1 MSQRRRKSQP
11 YKIQGVNALLGDSSE
26 AASSIQTIPL
36 KQITLPQSQ
45 PRRYFDPSSM
55 EELIES
61 ISQYGIIQPLLVRQL
76 NAKSYELVAG
86 ERRLRAAQAIKLE
99 SIPVFIKQLTDE
111 DAKQVAL
118 LENLQRDDL
127 NPVEETEGILE
138 LLSLK
143 LEVDPEAIISLL
155 AKAAHPDRNSVDNVI
170 HTDNWEAIQKIFR
183 SIGRFTPESFRTNR
197 LPLLNLPVD
206 ILDCLRQGK
215 IAYTKARAI
224 SRLKNAELRAELLE
238 TAISNNLSLSEIK
251 HRIKELEKSTSS
263 RDTKQAEK
271 FTKRLSDVSKLLKQV
286 SIWKNPQR
294 RKEAENL
301 LGALEKLARE
311 QEK

>member
-1 MSQRRRKSQP
+1 MSQRRRKPQP
-11 YKIQGVNALLGDSSE
+11 YQIQGVNALLGESSD
-26 AASSIQTIPL
+26 ASSSVQTILL
-36 KQITLPQSQ
+36 KQITLPKSQ

-61 ISQYGIIQPLLVRQL
+61 INQHGILQPLLVRQL
-76 NAKSYELVAG
+76 ATKSYELVAG

-99 SIPVFIKQLTDE
+99 AIPVFIKQLTDE
-111 DAKQVAL
+111 EAKQASL
-118 LENLQRDDL
+118 LENLQREDL

-138 LLSLK
+138 LLSLR
-143 LEVDPEAIISLL
+143 LEADSEAIISLL
-155 AKAAHPDRNSVDNVI
+155 SKAAHPDRNSVDNVI
-170 HTDNWEAIQKIFR
+170 HTDDWESIQKIFK

-197 LPLLNLPVD
+197 LPLLNLPAD

-224 SRLKNAELRAELLE
+224 SRVKDKGPRAELLK
-238 TAISNNLSLSEIK
+238 TAISKKLSLNEIK
-251 HRIKELEKSTSS
+251 QKIKELEQSTSS
-263 RDTKQAEK
+263 RDKRQAEK
-271 FTKRLSDVSKLLKQV
+271 FTKRLSDVSRLLKQV

-294 RKEAENL
+294 RKKAEDL
-301 LGALEKLARE
+301 LKALEKLAKE